1 MDSLGS
7 SAVLSDCL
15 LRPPSLSHKHAL
27 TRREWRAR
35 PASRMRTRTSARVK
49 IALVDR
55 GKALFQRLMSPLVR
69 EHTKGGG
76 SGALAGGLGFG
87 FFWVGGGLSLR
98 EQSSRSPSERLSVS
112 AHLCFVE
119 QLRHALGD
127 AALVA
132 RQHRNVGGRVSC
144 P

>member
-35 PASRMRTRTSARVK
+35 PASHMRTRTSARVK

-69 EHTKGGG
+69 EHTKGV
-76 SGALAGGLGFG
+76 GAVLWLEAWVLVSFG
-87 FFWVGGGLSLR
+87 WGGLSLR

>member
-1 MDSLGS
+1 MSAASSVTVTQTRADTSRVACTTSVSHAHEDVSACKNSTCRPRESAFPATDVTFGS
-7 SAVLSDCL
+7 GA
-15 LRPPSLSHKHAL
+15 H
-27 TRREWRAR
+27 E
-35 PASRMRTRTSARVK
+35 
-49 IALVDR
+49 
-55 GKALFQRLMSPLVR
+55 
-69 EHTKGGG
+69 GGG
-76 SGALAGGLGFG
+76 GGTGALAGGLGFG
-87 FFWVGGGLSLR
+87 FFLGGGRWWFAVGGLSLR

-112 AHLCFVE
+112 AHSCCVQ